1 MDKLTLANH
10 IDHTLLKPDATEGEL
25 ITLCEEAKEHHF
37 FSVCINPCN
46 IEKAKELLKG
56 SETKVCTVVGFPL
69 GQMTTESKSFETK
82 EAVFLG
88 AEEVDMVINIGKLKD
103 KDYDYVLE
111 DIRAVVLSAGG
122 VLTKVIIET
131 CLLTDEEKVKACEL
145 AKAAG
150 ADFVKTSTGFSKAGA
165 TKEDIKLMRDT
176 VGPDMGVKASGGIR
190 SLSDAMTMIENG
202 ATRLGLSAS
211 VAIVIELD
219 AYEIK
224 R

>member
-1 MDKLTLANH
+1 MNKIKLASY
-10 IDHTLLKPDATEGEL
+10 IDHTILKPDATEGEL
-25 ITLCEEAKEHHF
+25 IKLCEEAKEHQF
-37 FSVCINPCN
+37 FSVCINPCY

-56 SETKVCTVVGFPL
+56 SETKICTVVGFPL
-69 GQMTTESKSFETK
+69 GQMTTESKSYETK

-111 DIRAVVLSAGG
+111 DIRAVVLAAGG

-150 ADFVKTSTGFSKAGA
+150 ADFVKTSTGFAKAGA

-211 VAIVIELD
+211 VAIVNELD
-219 AYEIK
+219 A
-224 R
+224 